1 MMNRYT
7 RIIIRLRRKKDKEN
21 NIFDDI
27 KKWIE
32 GFPDRDLADT
42 QIRRTHIFAPGT
54 FKILVFFE
62 IKESLNSGYRFLRQS
77 GYLTYWSV
85 MLNF

>member
-27 KKWIE
+27 KNHSIQVID
-32 GFPDRDLADT
+32 F
-42 QIRRTHIFAPGT
+42 
-54 FKILVFFE
+54 
-62 IKESLNSGYRFLRQS
+62 
-77 GYLTYWSV
+77 
-85 MLNF
+85 